1 MGTETKLLVFDRED
15 MGIEIREPLAQQFPR
30 HWRGA
35 FSTYRW
41 ITSMRHSTKTAYQF
55 QYLCAFQRPRCRTL
69 LHDARFSIEGRRP
82 IYPFAPSHIA
92 IIDGL
97 EGVIEAGSISA
108 HCLASKL
115 CKYIRVHQLTLLI
128 KGNILAQCLP
138 FTNTN
143 YSCARR

>member
-82 IYPFAPSHIA
+82 IDSFAPSYIA
-92 IIDGL
+92 IIDAAL
-97 EGVIEAGSISA
+97 NRRESIQMFTVFS
-108 HCLASKL
+108 HHSPRWWPLS
-115 CKYIRVHQLTLLI
+115 R
-128 KGNILAQCLP
+128 IL
-138 FTNTN
+138 
-143 YSCARR
+143 S